1 MGKIDAILDRAQALT
16 DNEQF
21 EEAYKVLTAAY
32 DEGKNNAEFLEKI
45 ALAAQTVDKKDD
57 AVKYWE
63 ELIEISPASLVAY
76 TELQDVYNETNRY
89 KYYMTRAKVKTL
101 NGQVAQAIPDYKKA
115 TDNTH
120 DKDEKIQASV
130 LMAKAYEYVGK
141 PLNAIDEY
149 YKIAPHMPDA
159 DIYIKIADL
168 YVQEDD
174 KFSAINVLK
183 TALEKFNDDN
193 RLKDI
198 LAKLYIQTGEPD
210 KAQEYAI
217 SELLKIKVALM
228 QGKNAEAKGLL
239 DAVEDKNNGE
249 YYKLLAEYYFNM
261 KEWNE
266 CKSAIVEFG
275 NYEPNHPLYFQML
288 SLVCEHTGDKHDA
301 YANRAKMYLAKG
313 QEDVAMH
320 EYLQAHHVD
329 SSNIQTIEE
338 IIKIC
343 EHMGEKHTAAE
354 FYEKLLKLEPDNE
367 RILIK
372 SGDFYFD
379 MGEYQEAS
387 RYYERAAEVARKPE
401 NFLKA
406 GKCFEKLKRE
416 KIAKEYYEKY
426 LAKAPVSAETEL
438 IKQKISKFSDT
449 DVAGEDEGLLEKI
462 MRMFSKK

>member
-16 DNEQF
+16 DNEKF
-21 EEAYKVLTAAY
+21 EEAYNVLLAAY
-32 DEGKNNAEFLEKI
+32 DTGKTNAEFLEKI
-45 ALAAQTVDKKDD
+45 ALAAQTVDKKEE

-63 ELIEISPASLVAY
+63 ELTVISPASLVAY

-115 TDNTH
+115 SDNTQ

-130 LMAKAYEYVGK
+130 LMAKAYEYTGK
-141 PLNAIDEY
+141 IMNAIDEY
-149 YKIAPHMPDA
+149 YKIAPVMPDA

-168 YVQEDD
+168 YVQEND
-174 KFSAINVLK
+174 KYSAISVLA

-193 RLKDI
+193 RVKDI
-198 LAKLYIQTGEPD
+198 LAKLYIQVGEPD
-210 KAQEYAI
+210 KAHQYAV
-217 SELLKIKVALM
+217 SDLLKIKIALM
-228 QGKNAEAKGLL
+228 QGRNAEAKGLL
-239 DAVEDKNNGE
+239 DEVKDKNNGE
-249 YYKLLAEYYFNM
+249 YYKLLAEYYFNLE
-261 KEWNE
+261 EWE
-266 CKSAIVEFG
+266 KCKSAIVEFG
-275 NYEPNHPLYFQML
+275 NYEPNHPLYYQML
-288 SLVCEHTGDKHDA
+288 SLVCENTGNRHDA

-313 QEDVAMH
+313 QKDVAMH

-343 EHMGEKHTAAE
+343 EQMGEKHTAAE

-367 RILIK
+367 RVLLK

-387 RYYERAAEVARKPE
+387 RYYERAAEISRKPE
-401 NFLKA
+401 VFLRA

-416 KIAKEYYEKY
+416 KIAKDYYEKY
-426 LAKAPVSAETEL
+426 LTKAPVSAETEL

-449 DVAGEDEGLLEKI
+449 DTTSEDEGLLEKF